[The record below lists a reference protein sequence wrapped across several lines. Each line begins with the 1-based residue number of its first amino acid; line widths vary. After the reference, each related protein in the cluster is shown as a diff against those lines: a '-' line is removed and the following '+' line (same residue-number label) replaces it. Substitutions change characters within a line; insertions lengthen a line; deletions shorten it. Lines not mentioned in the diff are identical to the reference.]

1 MPFRLKPLVNA
12 TLLALLATGIAMS
25 IFVLGL
31 GIVEVLQQ

>member
-1 MPFRLKPLVNA
+1 MPFRLRPLMEA
-12 TLLALLATGIAMS
+12 TALALLATGIALS